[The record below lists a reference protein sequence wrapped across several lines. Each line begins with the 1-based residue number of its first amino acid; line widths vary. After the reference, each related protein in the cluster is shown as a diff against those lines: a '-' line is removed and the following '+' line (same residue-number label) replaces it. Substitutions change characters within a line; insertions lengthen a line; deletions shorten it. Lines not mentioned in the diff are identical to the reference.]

1 MYNIQMNLSKKL
13 WIGAILCLV
22 IISFV
27 VYSYISN
34 HNTSETTKNTVVIQ
48 SNETQVTAHIHH
60 YQVKVNELV
69 NLGER
74 TR

>member
-1 MYNIQMNLSKKL
+1 MNQSNRLL
-13 WIGAILCLV
+13 VGIGVGLCLV

-27 VYSYISN
+27 IYYYTLDHSN
-34 HNTSETTKNTVVIQ
+34 SETTKSIAIP
-48 SNETQVTAHIHH
+48 SNETQTSTNILHH